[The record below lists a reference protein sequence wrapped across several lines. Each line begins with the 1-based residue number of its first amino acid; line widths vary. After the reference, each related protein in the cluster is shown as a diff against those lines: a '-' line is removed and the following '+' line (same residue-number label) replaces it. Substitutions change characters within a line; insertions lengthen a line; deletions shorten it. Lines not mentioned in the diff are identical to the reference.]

1 MQVGHHR
8 LIPYLSAVALDL
20 DESEKVVLGKSNYE
34 QSANFVSDRFLA
46 MSPGHNTPGEEAKP
60 IYTHFTNATD
70 TRNIDRVFES
80 CIDVVFKVS
89 MEKVGFM

>member
-1 MQVGHHR
+1 MPS
-8 LIPYLSAVALDL
+8 LELSEMELA
-20 DESEKVVLGKSNYE
+20 VLGKSSYE
-34 QSANFVSDRFLA
+34 QQANYVSDRFIA
-46 MSPGHNTPGEEAKP
+46 MAPHAPSDEPKP

>member
-1 MQVGHHR
+1 MLFVE
-8 LIPYLSAVALDL
+8 LNETELS
-20 DESEKVVLGKSNYE
+20 VLGTTE
-34 QSANFVSDRFLA
+34 FGECANFVSDRFQELA
-46 MSPGHNTPGEEAKP
+46 PHEPGDEPKP